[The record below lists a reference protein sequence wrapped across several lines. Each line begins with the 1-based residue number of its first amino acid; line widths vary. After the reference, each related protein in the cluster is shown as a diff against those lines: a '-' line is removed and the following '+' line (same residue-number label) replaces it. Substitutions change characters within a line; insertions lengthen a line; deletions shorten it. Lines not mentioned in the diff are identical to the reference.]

1 MTTIN
6 NPTRLAAPVNV
17 DPLLPRQQ
25 TGPQQHKTRL
35 VCVVSPNFNGP
46 KDVAQLLA
54 DLRALDLGTRPGG
67 GPLLELRA
75 IVVDNA
81 STTPI
86 VDVVPAPDDLH
97 VEFLRLTTNTGGAG
111 GYSAGMAHA
120 IKRGR
125 ETGRMPE
132 FVWLLDSDARPE
144 PSALLGLVKAMDTYP
159 NYVVMGSSIANPET
173 GVVFEIGGFLDHFC
187 GEWHPR
193 WGEENPPPKRTVPVG
208 YVAACS
214 CMTRAEAIEK
224 VGLFP
229 DVFLKADDVEWSC
242 RVAREMGGKVGAT
255 CDSVVTHPQ
264 WKFGETLPRYYIARN
279 GYGAIDAMRLGAR
292 VRFFRALREMPRALA
307 QVMIGR
313 NDLAECHIRGL
324 EDAAARKYFGPGAKD
339 ELKIERF
346 IPFEKLGEHL
356 GPMIEHI
363 ADRKVWL
370 HGRIRLSEAKAREL
384 ERQLESLGLDAPPVS
399 RGPYIME
406 RERFFT
412 GLRRGVWRFLRGP
425 KHEVGVIPVR
435 GRPNAWA
442 RGRIQIEVMPDG
454 FVIRRFN
461 RRETLRHL
469 RQFTWRG
476 LKSAIRIGL
485 QHTGRTTAERLPT
498 VDNHK
503 YEVESLRIFEPT
515 RTRS

>member
-1 MTTIN
+1 MTTIP
-6 NPTRLAAPVNV
+6 NPPRLRAPVNV
-17 DPLLPRQQ
+17 DPLLPR
-25 TGPQQHKTRL
+25 PLASPNPANTRL

-46 KDVAQLLA
+46 KDVQQLLH
-54 DLRALDLGTRPGG
+54 DLRALDLGTRSGG
-67 GPLLELRA
+67 GALLELQA

-81 STTPI
+81 SATPI
-86 VDVVPAPDDLH
+86 ADAVDVPDDLH

-111 GYSAGMAHA
+111 GYSAGMARA

-144 PSALLGLVKAMDTYP
+144 PAALLALVKAMDAYP
-159 NYVVMGSSIANPET
+159 NYIVMGSAIANPDT

-279 GYGAIDAMRLGAR
+279 GFGAIDAMRLGAR
-292 VRFFRALREMPRALA
+292 VRFFRALRELPRALA
-307 QVMIGR
+307 QVVIGR
-313 NDLAECHIRGL
+313 PDLAECHIRGL
-324 EDAAARKYFGPGAKD
+324 EDAAARKYWGPGAKD
-339 ELKIERF
+339 ELVIDKF
-346 IPFEKLGEHL
+346 LPFEKLGEVLAPH
-356 GPMIEHI
+356 IEQI
-363 ADRKVWL
+363 TDRRVWM
-370 HGRIRLSEAKAREL
+370 HGRIRLGEQSAREL
-384 ERQLESLGLDAPPVS
+384 AHQLEALGLDAPPIA
-399 RGPYIME
+399 RGPFIME

-412 GLRRGVWRFLRGP
+412 GLRGGLWRLLRGP
-425 KHEVGVIPVR
+425 SHSIAVIPVR

-442 RGRIQIEVMPDG
+442 RGRIQIEVMPQG
-454 FVIRRFN
+454 FVLRKFHRR
-461 RRETLRHL
+461 TIL
-469 RQFTWRG
+469 RQIVSFGRRG
-476 LKSAIRIGL
+476 LKAAVRIGL

-498 VDNHK
+498 VDNYA
-503 YEVESLRIFEPT
+503 YEVESIRTFEPA
-515 RTRS
+515 RS